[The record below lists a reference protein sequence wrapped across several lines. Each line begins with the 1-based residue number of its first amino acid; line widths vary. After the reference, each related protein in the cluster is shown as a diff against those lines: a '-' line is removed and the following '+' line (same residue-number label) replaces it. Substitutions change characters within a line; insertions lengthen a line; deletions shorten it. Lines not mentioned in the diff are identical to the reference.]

1 MLAKNNG
8 PGDSTPD
15 AETDMTSPANS
26 KGSIL
31 YLSTAMHQR
40 KMIELDLMIS

>member
-15 AETDMTSPANS
+15 AETSTTSAANS
-26 KGSIL
+26 AGFICCL
-31 YLSTAMHQR
+31 
-40 KMIELDLMIS
+40 